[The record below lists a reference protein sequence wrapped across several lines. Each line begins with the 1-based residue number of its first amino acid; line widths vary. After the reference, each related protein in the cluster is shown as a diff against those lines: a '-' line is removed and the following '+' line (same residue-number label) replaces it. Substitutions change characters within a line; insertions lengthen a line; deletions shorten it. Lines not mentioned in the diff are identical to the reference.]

1 MTLINLLVK
10 DIIPFASDRNLDLHF
25 ITKLIDYRL
34 TTIELNITSSL
45 EVETY
50 IDNVRVLNTLMLLLG
65 ILTPFSDKERTAY
78 DNDILVSM
86 LEEPSRLLKYKAF
99 KLEAIKEHFNDEI
112 ALFEEYINL
121 V

>member
-10 DIIPFASDRNLDLHF
+10 DIIPFASDKNLDLHF

-34 TTIELNITSSL
+34 TTIELDITSSL

-78 DNDILVSM
+78 DNEILVSM
-86 LEEPSRLLKYKAF
+86 LEEPTRLLKYKAF
-99 KLEAIKEHFNDEI
+99 KLQALEKHFNEDI
-112 ALFEEYINL
+112 ATFKEYINL
-121 V
+121 T